1 MGNNSF
7 CHLKIPLKKSF
18 RLYSFPAVLTA
29 LFLIL
34 ILSSS
39 GWAGPEAAKI
49 YFYSTETNINNFVS
63 LKKEFDKYLKSRG
76 PYEFQPFSDR
86 KVFEQ
91 HVKGKKRCVLLLSSW
106 HFGQI
111 RKAYSL
117 KPVYVGLRDDVA
129 FQKRILVTGT
139 GSGGVEAALK
149 GPLASASNVQHTR
162 SVLKKMFPGNPA
174 SETVRIL
181 TVPKDVDALM
191 SVGFEMS
198 KSALVSAHALNNL
211 KNFDPVL
218 HKRLKMVETGKSS
231 LLLIVSV
238 PRNYE
243 EESKDLF
250 DVIKKM
256 PETAAGKK
264 IIKMLDLDDWKNFS
278 PSDEEMLEG

>member
-1 MGNNSF
+1 MVNNSF
-7 CHLKIPLKKSF
+7 CHLKIPLQKKY
-18 RLYSFPAVLTA
+18 RLYPVLIVWIA
-29 LFLIL
+29 LSVIL
-34 ILSSS
+34 TFHLK
-39 GWAGPEAAKI
+39 GWAGPEATKI

-63 LKKEFDKYLKSRG
+63 LKKEFDKYLKTRG
-76 PYEFQPFSDR
+76 PYEFQPFSNR

-91 HVKGKKRCVLLLSSW
+91 HVKGKKRCVLFLSSW

-117 KPVYVGLRDDVA
+117 KPVYVGVRDNIP

-139 GSGGVEAALK
+139 NSGGVETALK

-162 SVLKKMFPGNPA
+162 SVLKKMFPGNIA
-174 SETVRIL
+174 GEKVRIL

-198 KSALVSAHALNNL
+198 KSALVSAHAVNNL

-218 HKRLKMVETGKSS
+218 HKRLKIVETGKSS

-238 PRNYE
+238 PRNFE
-243 EESKDLF
+243 EESKALF

-256 PETAAGKK
+256 PETEAGKK